1 MAEAEGI
8 SPRITRRAMTPRV
21 GRRRAFFVK
30 DIFRDSQRRRAFV
43 GLSERTNGWHPP
55 IRSRLSA
62 SRAGAGIACRA
73 RVDARGRAV
82 RASRFAPR
90 CSTERERDARYAFDA
105 LVAMAGAQ
113 QSAGDVQRCIDR
125 ARSERHGPNTL
136 GCKHAQ
142 NLEYALF
149 FQYMMESSV
158 ERNPQGMEAQWS
170 KTLFKIVGSLRK
182 LPSRVRSLEHA
193 NAIHG
198 VGPRTLDLFRRY
210 LTAHPPDPP
219 SDAEL
224 LADEA
229 AAEATRAAKEA
240 EKARKKAERDAK
252 KRAADDARARSQAKS
267 SAPTPRTPVDD
278 PGGAARRR
286 YDPRGAD
293 DDIIAIVLDESP
305 ATRPSEPS
313 KRNRRNPTSAADDA
327 DAARPP
333 KRARAPAAKQTRKD
347 KPSRWEPGYRTAP
360 FALLATLHRLHLQ
373 GETTV
378 GKKRL
383 MDAAELSGLSAQGI
397 YPKGDDAQG
406 VGVGGYRGD
415 GARFAYSGWSCFGK
429 QLAKAPKGWPAPM
442 VMTWSNPVQIRL
454 TDEGKMLGAWMHAA
468 AETRGDCACGLMSAE
483 DVARAEAERRR
494 IVFGA
499 AEPGDDE
506 AEEEGRD
513 RDRDRERER
522 APSSPARRREADA
535 ETGKALAG
543 EKKKER
549 RDETDVAALRRERA
563 RAATLEEIARIRA
576 SARGEAPSA
585 AYSDAGEDART
596 PPRARAAAAAEK
608 RRSADGRAPA
618 PAPAPSDDDV
628 VVLDDDD
635 DEADARDLP
644 PFVSSSGRRRS
655 PPDERD
661 ARRFEPSVGV
671 EMFDPRASEA
681 DAPRGGAATR
691 RAPRL
696 PPISAGKTF
705 ADEYEVVLV
714 VDNREQFGGGRRA
727 AGQSRS
733 EHRLEEVRRI
743 AAAHGIAAE
752 VGHLE
757 CGDATWVA
765 RRRRGTHVAGAADD
779 YVLDFAV
786 ERKSLEDLKL
796 SIQDDR
802 YRQQKFFLKK
812 SGLRNLGYLV
822 EGDVARFADR
832 PDVSEQSAKAVG
844 SAAVQTEVWDGFSV
858 IRTEDVKETFDVLAR
873 MTLAMRERF
882 ARMRAEDG
890 AAARPPSGDEEDDRR
905 EPLTLTEYNANLV
918 VAKRSL
924 STLKN
929 VWGSML
935 MSTTGLGPEYAQAI
949 TDRFPTPGALNAA
962 YINAGSAEAAASLL
976 ASTPVSGNR
985 TVGPV
990 VSKRVYATLF
1000 GHELTPLA

>member
-1 MAEAEGI
+1 
-8 SPRITRRAMTPRV
+8 
-21 GRRRAFFVK
+21 
-30 DIFRDSQRRRAFV
+30 
-43 GLSERTNGWHPP
+43 
-55 IRSRLSA
+55 
-62 SRAGAGIACRA
+62 
-73 RVDARGRAV
+73 
-82 RASRFAPR
+82 
-90 CSTERERDARYAFDA
+90 
-105 LVAMAGAQ
+105 MAGAQ
-113 QSAGDVQRCIDR
+113 QSSRETQRCIEK

-136 GCKHAQ
+136 GCKHPQ

-149 FQYMMESSV
+149 FDYVMKSSV
-158 ERNPQGMEAQWS
+158 ERNGVEAQWS

-198 VGPRTLDLFRRY
+198 VGPKTLDLFRMY

-224 LADEA
+224 LADER
-229 AAEATRAAKEA
+229 AAEATRAAKDA
-240 EKARKKAERDAK
+240 EKARKKAEREAK
-252 KRAADDARARSQAKS
+252 KRAAGDAREKSARARSETS
-267 SAPTPRTPVDD
+267 TPRTPADD
-278 PGGAARRR
+278 LGSAARRR
-286 YDPRGAD
+286 YDPRGVD
-293 DDIIAIVLDESP
+293 DDIVAIVLDESP
-305 ATRPSEPS
+305 PGRGPSEPTR
-313 KRNRRNPTSAADDA
+313 KNRRSPKEPSKDA
-327 DAARPP
+327 DAAPPP
-333 KRARAPAAKQTRKD
+333 KRARAPAKARPAKPA
-347 KPSRWEPGYRTAP
+347 KPARWEPGYRTAP
-360 FALLATLHRLHLQ
+360 FALLATLHKLHLQ

-383 MDAAELSGLSAQGI
+383 MDAAEASGLSAQGI
-397 YPKGDDAQG
+397 YPKGNDLVHSARGD
-406 VGVGGYRGD
+406 GGYRGD
-415 GARFAYSGWSCFGK
+415 GARFAYSGWSCFSK

-483 DVARAEAERRR
+483 TVARAEAERRR

-499 AEPGDDE
+499 AEPD
-506 AEEEGRD
+506 
-513 RDRDRERER
+513 ER
-522 APSSPARRREADA
+522 APDARESAFDA
-535 ETGKALAG
+535 HTAEAG
-543 EKKKER
+543 ESAAP
-549 RDETDVAALRRERA
+549 DAAALRRERA
-563 RAATLEEIARIRA
+563 RAATRAEIASIKA

-585 AYSDAGEDART
+585 PPSGAREDARS
-596 PPRARAAAAAEK
+596 PPRARAAAAAET
-608 RRSADGRAPA
+608 RRSTDLHAPRASA

-628 VVLDDDD
+628 VVLDDDE
-635 DEADARDLP
+635 DEADERDLP
-644 PFVSSSGRRRS
+644 PFLSVSERRRS
-655 PPDERD
+655 SPDDDAARPRGTRD
-661 ARRFEPSVGV
+661 ADASPRTVRPS
-671 EMFDPRASEA
+671 AA
-681 DAPRGGAATR
+681 AATR
-691 RAPRL
+691 GGVRAREHPAMGAVAGRAPRL

-743 AAAHGIAAE
+743 AAAHGVAAE

-765 RRRRGTHVAGAADD
+765 RRRRGNAGAADD
-779 YVLDFAV
+779 YVLDLAV

-802 YRQQKFFLKK
+802 YRQQKFFLKR

-822 EGDVARFADR
+822 EGDFGRFADR
-832 PDVSEQSAKAVG
+832 PDVSDQSAKAVA
-844 SAAVQTEVWDGFSV
+844 SAATQTEVWDGFTV

-873 MTLAMRERF
+873 MTLAMRDRF
-882 ARMRAEDG
+882 ALARAEDG
-890 AAARPPSGDEEDDRR
+890 AAARAIRSGDEEETRR
-905 EPLTLTEYNANLV
+905 LTPLTLAEYNANLV

-962 YINAGSAEAAASLL
+962 YADAGSAEAAAALL
-976 ASTPVSGNR
+976 AHTPVSGNR

>member
-1 MAEAEGI
+1 
-8 SPRITRRAMTPRV
+8 
-21 GRRRAFFVK
+21 
-30 DIFRDSQRRRAFV
+30 
-43 GLSERTNGWHPP
+43 
-55 IRSRLSA
+55 
-62 SRAGAGIACRA
+62 
-73 RVDARGRAV
+73 
-82 RASRFAPR
+82 
-90 CSTERERDARYAFDA
+90 
-105 LVAMAGAQ
+105 MAGAQ
-113 QSAGDVQRCIDR
+113 QNAGDVQRCIDR

-149 FQYMMESSV
+149 FHYMMESSV

-224 LADEA
+224 LADER

-252 KRAADDARARSQAKS
+252 KRAADDARARSEAKT
-267 SAPTPRTPVDD
+267 SAPTPRTPADD
-278 PGGAARRR
+278 PGSAARRR

-305 ATRPSEPS
+305 PTRPSEPS
-313 KRNRRNPTSAADDA
+313 KRNRRNPESAAEEKNA
-327 DAARPP
+327 DAARPS
-333 KRARAPAAKQTRKD
+333 KRARAPATATARPARPA

-360 FALLATLHRLHLQ
+360 FALLATLHRLYLQ

-383 MDAAELSGLSAQGI
+383 MDAAEASGLSAQGI
-397 YPKGDDAQG
+397 YPRGDDAPARG
-406 VGVGGYRGD
+406 AGVGGYRGD
-415 GARFAYSGWSCFGK
+415 GARFAYSGWSCFSK

-499 AEPGDDE
+499 AEPDDDD
-506 AEEEGRD
+506 ARD
-513 RDRDRERER
+513 GRDRDRERDRDRDR
-522 APSSPARRREADA
+522 APSSPARRCEADA
-535 ETGKALAG
+535 VTSAAAG
-543 EKKKER
+543 EKER
-549 RDETDVAALRRERA
+549 RDEKKNETDAAALRRERA

-585 AYSDAGEDART
+585 AFSFSGAGEDART

-655 PPDERD
+655 SPDERD
-661 ARRFEPSVGV
+661 ACRFEPSFGV
-671 EMFDPRASEA
+671 EMFDPRASSSPRGGA
-681 DAPRGGAATR
+681 APRARAATGAATR

-765 RRRRGTHVAGAADD
+765 RRRGGTRVTGAADD

-890 AAARPPSGDEEDDRR
+890 AAARPPSGDDEDDRR
-905 EPLTLTEYNANLV
+905 EPLTLAEYNANLV

>member
-1 MAEAEGI
+1 
-8 SPRITRRAMTPRV
+8 
-21 GRRRAFFVK
+21 
-30 DIFRDSQRRRAFV
+30 
-43 GLSERTNGWHPP
+43 
-55 IRSRLSA
+55 
-62 SRAGAGIACRA
+62 
-73 RVDARGRAV
+73 
-82 RASRFAPR
+82 
-90 CSTERERDARYAFDA
+90 
-105 LVAMAGAQ
+105 MAGAQ
-113 QSAGDVQRCIDR
+113 QSSRETQRYIEK
-125 ARSERHGPNTL
+125 ARSERHGPNALL
-136 GCKHAQ
+136 GCKHPQ

-149 FQYMMESSV
+149 FNYMMKSSV
-158 ERNPQGMEAQWS
+158 ERNGEEAQWS
-170 KTLFKIVGSLRK
+170 KTLSKIVGSLRK

-198 VGPRTLDLFRRY
+198 VGPKTLDLFRMY

-224 LADEA
+224 LADER
-229 AAEATRAAKEA
+229 AAEATRAAKDA
-240 EKARKKAERDAK
+240 EKARKKAEREAK
-252 KRAADDARARSQAKS
+252 KRAADDAREKSARARSE
-267 SAPTPRTPVDD
+267 APTPRTPADD
-278 PGGAARRR
+278 FGSAARRR

-293 DDIIAIVLDESP
+293 DDIVAIVLDESP
-305 ATRPSEPS
+305 PGPSERTRKNRRSPEPS
-313 KRNRRNPTSAADDA
+313 KDAGAAP
-327 DAARPP
+327 PP
-333 KRARAPAAKQTRKD
+333 KRARAPAKKRPAK
-347 KPSRWEPGYRTAP
+347 PARWEPGYRTAP
-360 FALLATLHRLHLQ
+360 FALLATLHKLHLQ

-383 MDAAELSGLSAQGI
+383 MDAAEMSGLSAQGI
-397 YPKGDDAQG
+397 YPKGNDLVHSARGD
-406 VGVGGYRGD
+406 GGYRGD
-415 GARFAYSGWSCFGK
+415 GARFAYSGWSCFSK

-483 DVARAEAERRR
+483 TVARAEAERRR

-499 AEPGDDE
+499 AEPD
-506 AEEEGRD
+506 
-513 RDRDRERER
+513 ER
-522 APSSPARRREADA
+522 APETRESAESALDA
-535 ETGKALAG
+535 YTEEVGKSAAP
-543 EKKKER
+543 
-549 RDETDVAALRRERA
+549 DAAALRRERA
-563 RAATLEEIARIRA
+563 RAATRAEIDSIKA

-585 AYSDAGEDART
+585 PPSGAREDARS
-596 PPRARAAAAAEK
+596 PPRALAVAAAET
-608 RRSADGRAPA
+608 RRSTDLHAPRASA

-628 VVLDDDD
+628 VVLDDDEE
-635 DEADARDLP
+635 EADERDLP
-644 PFVSSSGRRRS
+644 PFLSVSERRRS
-655 PPDERD
+655 SPDGDAARRGERIRGAEGARPRGTRD
-661 ARRFEPSVGV
+661 ADVS
-671 EMFDPRASEA
+671 PRAARPSA
-681 DAPRGGAATR
+681 APATRGGVRAREHPAMGAVAG

-743 AAAHGIAAE
+743 AAAHGVAAE

-765 RRRRGTHVAGAADD
+765 RRRRGNAGAADD
-779 YVLDFAV
+779 YVLDLAV

-802 YRQQKFFLKK
+802 YRQQKFFLKR

-822 EGDVARFADR
+822 EGDFGRFADR
-832 PDVSEQSAKAVG
+832 PDVSDQSAKAVA
-844 SAAVQTEVWDGFSV
+844 SAATQTEVWDGFTV

-873 MTLAMRERF
+873 MTLAMRDRF
-882 ARMRAEDG
+882 ALARAEDG
-890 AAARPPSGDEEDDRR
+890 AAARAIRSGDEEDARR
-905 EPLTLTEYNANLV
+905 LTPLTLAEYNANLV

-962 YINAGSAEAAASLL
+962 YADAGSAEAAAALL
-976 ASTPVSGNR
+976 AHTPVSGNR

>member
-1 MAEAEGI
+1 
-8 SPRITRRAMTPRV
+8 
-21 GRRRAFFVK
+21 
-30 DIFRDSQRRRAFV
+30 
-43 GLSERTNGWHPP
+43 
-55 IRSRLSA
+55 
-62 SRAGAGIACRA
+62 
-73 RVDARGRAV
+73 
-82 RASRFAPR
+82 
-90 CSTERERDARYAFDA
+90 
-105 LVAMAGAQ
+105 MAGAQ

-252 KRAADDARARSQAKS
+252 KRAADDACARSQAKS

-293 DDIIAIVLDESP
+293 DDIIAIVLDDSP

-313 KRNRRNPTSAADDA
+313 KRNRRNPTKESAADDA

-333 KRARAPAAKQTRKD
+333 KRARAPATKQTRKD

-360 FALLATLHRLHLQ
+360 FALLATLHRLYLQ
-373 GETTV
+373 GDTTV

-499 AEPGDDE
+499 AEPG
-506 AEEEGRD
+506 
-513 RDRDRERER
+513 RERR
-522 APSSPARRREADA
+522 GRRRARPR
-535 ETGKALAG
+535 T
-543 EKKKER
+543 
-549 RDETDVAALRRERA
+549 RA
-563 RAATLEEIARIRA
+563 R
-576 SARGEAPSA
+576 
-585 AYSDAGEDART
+585 
-596 PPRARAAAAAEK
+596 PRARALEPRAAA
-608 RRSADGRAPA
+608 RG
-618 PAPAPSDDDV
+618 
-628 VVLDDDD
+628 
-635 DEADARDLP
+635 
-644 PFVSSSGRRRS
+644 GRR
-655 PPDERD
+655 
-661 ARRFEPSVGV
+661 G
-671 EMFDPRASEA
+671 
-681 DAPRGGAATR
+681 
-691 RAPRL
+691 
-696 PPISAGKTF
+696 
-705 ADEYEVVLV
+705 
-714 VDNREQFGGGRRA
+714 NRKGFGGGEREAQRDGRRVA
-727 AGQSRS
+727 PARA
-733 EHRLEEVRRI
+733 RAR
-743 AAAHGIAAE
+743 
-752 VGHLE
+752 
-757 CGDATWVA
+757 GDARGNRQDQGVRSRRGAERGFLGRGRGCADASARARGRGGGETKVRGRSRA
-765 RRRRGTHVAGAADD
+765 GAGAGAERRRR
-779 YVLDFAV
+779 
-786 ERKSLEDLKL
+786 R
-796 SIQDDR
+796 
-802 YRQQKFFLKK
+802 
-812 SGLRNLGYLV
+812 
-822 EGDVARFADR
+822 R
-832 PDVSEQSAKAVG
+832 PG
-844 SAAVQTEVWDGFSV
+844 
-858 IRTEDVKETFDVLAR
+858 
-873 MTLAMRERF
+873 
-882 ARMRAEDG
+882 
-890 AAARPPSGDEEDDRR
+890 
-905 EPLTLTEYNANLV
+905 
-918 VAKRSL
+918 
-924 STLKN
+924 
-929 VWGSML
+929 
-935 MSTTGLGPEYAQAI
+935 
-949 TDRFPTPGALNAA
+949 
-962 YINAGSAEAAASLL
+962 
-976 ASTPVSGNR
+976 
-985 TVGPV
+985 
-990 VSKRVYATLF
+990 
-1000 GHELTPLA
+1000 

>member
-1 MAEAEGI
+1 
-8 SPRITRRAMTPRV
+8 
-21 GRRRAFFVK
+21 
-30 DIFRDSQRRRAFV
+30 
-43 GLSERTNGWHPP
+43 
-55 IRSRLSA
+55 
-62 SRAGAGIACRA
+62 
-73 RVDARGRAV
+73 
-82 RASRFAPR
+82 
-90 CSTERERDARYAFDA
+90 
-105 LVAMAGAQ
+105 
-113 QSAGDVQRCIDR
+113 
-125 ARSERHGPNTL
+125 
-136 GCKHAQ
+136 
-142 NLEYALF
+142 
-149 FQYMMESSV
+149 
-158 ERNPQGMEAQWS
+158 
-170 KTLFKIVGSLRK
+170 
-182 LPSRVRSLEHA
+182 
-193 NAIHG
+193 
-198 VGPRTLDLFRRY
+198 
-210 LTAHPPDPP
+210 
-219 SDAEL
+219 
-224 LADEA
+224 
-229 AAEATRAAKEA
+229 
-240 EKARKKAERDAK
+240 
-252 KRAADDARARSQAKS
+252 
-267 SAPTPRTPVDD
+267 
-278 PGGAARRR
+278 
-286 YDPRGAD
+286 
-293 DDIIAIVLDESP
+293 
-305 ATRPSEPS
+305 
-313 KRNRRNPTSAADDA
+313 
-327 DAARPP
+327 
-333 KRARAPAAKQTRKD
+333 
-347 KPSRWEPGYRTAP
+347 
-360 FALLATLHRLHLQ
+360 
-373 GETTV
+373 
-378 GKKRL
+378 

-499 AEPGDDE
+499 AEPDDDD
-506 AEEEGRD
+506 AEEEGCDRD
-513 RDRDRERER
+513 RDRDRER
-522 APSSPARRREADA
+522 APSSPARRREAEDA

-549 RDETDVAALRRERA
+549 RDETDAAALRRERA

-585 AYSDAGEDART
+585 AFSGAGEDART

-628 VVLDDDD
+628 VVLDDDDD

-671 EMFDPRASEA
+671 EMFDPRASSS
-681 DAPRGGAATR
+681 PRGGDATRARAATGAATR

-890 AAARPPSGDEEDDRR
+890 AAARPPERRRGGRSPRAADSDGVQREFGRR
-905 EPLTLTEYNANLV
+905 EAVPEHAQERVGLDADVDHGAGPGVRAGDHRPLPHAGRLERRVHKRRVRRGGGVASRVHARVGEPNRRPGGEQTRVRDV
-918 VAKRSL
+918 VRARTHAARVRRETAARYLRSRAVRFRWF
-924 STLKN
+924 ST
-929 VWGSML
+929 
-935 MSTTGLGPEYAQAI
+935 
-949 TDRFPTPGALNAA
+949 
-962 YINAGSAEAAASLL
+962 
-976 ASTPVSGNR
+976 
-985 TVGPV
+985 
-990 VSKRVYATLF
+990 
-1000 GHELTPLA
+1000 

>member
-1 MAEAEGI
+1 
-8 SPRITRRAMTPRV
+8 
-21 GRRRAFFVK
+21 
-30 DIFRDSQRRRAFV
+30 
-43 GLSERTNGWHPP
+43 
-55 IRSRLSA
+55 
-62 SRAGAGIACRA
+62 
-73 RVDARGRAV
+73 
-82 RASRFAPR
+82 
-90 CSTERERDARYAFDA
+90 
-105 LVAMAGAQ
+105 MAGAQ

-252 KRAADDARARSQAKS
+252 KRATDDARARSQAKS

-313 KRNRRNPTSAADDA
+313 KRNRRNPTSAADDETF
-327 DAARPP
+327 AARPP

-360 FALLATLHRLHLQ
+360 FALLATLHRLYLQ

-499 AEPGDDE
+499 AEPD
-506 AEEEGRD
+506 
-513 RDRDRERER
+513 
-522 APSSPARRREADA
+522 
-535 ETGKALAG
+535 
-543 EKKKER
+543 
-549 RDETDVAALRRERA
+549 
-563 RAATLEEIARIRA
+563 
-576 SARGEAPSA
+576 
-585 AYSDAGEDART
+585 
-596 PPRARAAAAAEK
+596 
-608 RRSADGRAPA
+608 
-618 PAPAPSDDDV
+618 
-628 VVLDDDD
+628 
-635 DEADARDLP
+635 
-644 PFVSSSGRRRS
+644 
-655 PPDERD
+655 
-661 ARRFEPSVGV
+661 
-671 EMFDPRASEA
+671 
-681 DAPRGGAATR
+681 
-691 RAPRL
+691 
-696 PPISAGKTF
+696 
-705 ADEYEVVLV
+705 
-714 VDNREQFGGGRRA
+714 
-727 AGQSRS
+727 
-733 EHRLEEVRRI
+733 
-743 AAAHGIAAE
+743 
-752 VGHLE
+752 
-757 CGDATWVA
+757 
-765 RRRRGTHVAGAADD
+765 
-779 YVLDFAV
+779 
-786 ERKSLEDLKL
+786 
-796 SIQDDR
+796 
-802 YRQQKFFLKK
+802 
-812 SGLRNLGYLV
+812 
-822 EGDVARFADR
+822 
-832 PDVSEQSAKAVG
+832 
-844 SAAVQTEVWDGFSV
+844 
-858 IRTEDVKETFDVLAR
+858 
-873 MTLAMRERF
+873 
-882 ARMRAEDG
+882 
-890 AAARPPSGDEEDDRR
+890 
-905 EPLTLTEYNANLV
+905 
-918 VAKRSL
+918 
-924 STLKN
+924 
-929 VWGSML
+929 
-935 MSTTGLGPEYAQAI
+935 
-949 TDRFPTPGALNAA
+949 
-962 YINAGSAEAAASLL
+962 
-976 ASTPVSGNR
+976 
-985 TVGPV
+985 
-990 VSKRVYATLF
+990 
-1000 GHELTPLA
+1000 